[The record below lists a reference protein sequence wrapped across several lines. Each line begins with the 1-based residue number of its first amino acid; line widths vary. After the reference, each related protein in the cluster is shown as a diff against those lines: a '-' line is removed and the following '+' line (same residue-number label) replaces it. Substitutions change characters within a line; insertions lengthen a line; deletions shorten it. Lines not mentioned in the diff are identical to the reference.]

1 MMGKEEQAR
10 PRTAPPSLKL
20 RKKVTS
26 SGGSL
31 VQETADSIDEVLRS
45 QELRPEVDGFL
56 VIILI

>member
-26 SGGSL
+26 SG
-31 VQETADSIDEVLRS
+31 
-45 QELRPEVDGFL
+45 
-56 VIILI
+56 